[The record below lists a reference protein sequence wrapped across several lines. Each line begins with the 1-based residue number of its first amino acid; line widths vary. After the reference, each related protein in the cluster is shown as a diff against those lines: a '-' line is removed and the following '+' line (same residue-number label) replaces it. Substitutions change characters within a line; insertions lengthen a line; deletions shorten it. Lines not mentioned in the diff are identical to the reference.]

1 MVARLWSV
9 TTYVVVLNVDSKV
22 SNGMDYTR
30 PIDMELKVVKRLS
43 AAL

>member
-1 MVARLWSV
+1 M

-30 PIDMELKVVKRLS
+30 LIDMELKVVKRLS